1 MGQKIV
7 ECVPNFSEGADLS
20 KIREITSVITSVG
33 GITLLDVDSGAD
45 TNRTVVTF
53 IGSPEDVK
61 EAAFLAI
68 KKASEVLDM
77 TNHKGAHPRMGA
89 TDVCPFIPV
98 EGVTMEDCVNIARN
112 VAERVGEELK
122 IPVYLYENAAA
133 TEVRKNLAH
142 VRKGEYEG
150 LNERLKEA
158 YWKPDFGP
166 AEFNA
171 KAGATAISARE
182 FLIAYNISLNTRE
195 SKYATDIAFEIR
207 KKGRVARTGNVKPF
221 YFKGKLA
228 YYSKGNYDCGNCDY
242 RADSTSALSDH
253 YREVHNLDFSE
264 LCDLRDMDI
273 DKLEGRGVIRAGKF
287 DYCKSI
293 GWYVDEYERAQL
305 SINLTNYKK
314 TPAHLV
320 LEEARKMANE
330 RGLIVTGSEIVGLV
344 PFQALL
350 ESGKYYLKQQ
360 GQSTGIPTADI
371 LKVAIQSMGL
381 DDLAPFDIETKV
393 IGLPRKYKNS
403 LVDKT
408 VRNLVDEVSRETPA
422 PGGGSI
428 AAAAGAMGAAL
439 SSMVANLT
447 QGKVGSEDL
456 DDLMT
461 ENAESAQ
468 KIKDAL
474 LLAVDE
480 DTNAFNNYMDAMR
493 LPKKT
498 DIEKRDRAEQMEA
511 RLEEAVEVPFQT
523 ALLSFQAIETAKVS
537 AEKGNRNSITDAA
550 VGAQIA
556 YAGVRGGIL
565 NVLINLKDI
574 NNKDFKTQM
583 EEKCEKLDTQASTL
597 LNEINQYVDFT
608 LKSLLIKK

>member
-20 KIREITSVITSVG
+20 KIKEITNVIESVN
-33 GITLLDVDSGAD
+33 GITLLDVDPGAD

-53 IGSPEDVK
+53 IGSPENVEK
-61 EAAFLAI
+61 AAFLAI
-68 KKASEVLDM
+68 KKASEILDM
-77 TNHKGAHPRMGA
+77 SAHKGAHPRMGA

-98 EGVTMEDCVNIARN
+98 EGVSMEDCAQIARK
-112 VAERVGEELK
+112 VGKRVGDELE
-122 IPVYLYENAAA
+122 IPVYLYENAA
-133 TEVRKNLAH
+133 TSEERRNLAH

-150 LNERLKEA
+150 LEERLKDP

-166 AEFNA
+166 AQFNA
-171 KAGATAISARE
+171 KAGATGISARE

-207 KKGRVARTGNVKPF
+207 KKGRVARTGNVEPF

-228 YYSKGNYDCGNCDY
+228 YYSDGFYPCGNCDFTT
-242 RADSTSALSDH
+242 DSVENLTAH
-253 YREVHNLDFSE
+253 YKETHNLDFRE
-264 LCDLRDMDI
+264 LCGLRDI
-273 DKLEGRGVIRAGKF
+273 NIEKIEGRGVIRAGKF

-320 LEEARKMANE
+320 LEEARELANT
-330 RGLIVTGSEIVGLV
+330 RGLVVTGSEIVGLV

-360 GQSTGIPTADI
+360 GQSTGIPAKDI
-371 LKVAIQSMGL
+371 LKAAIQSMGL
-381 DDLAPFDIETKV
+381 DDLAPFEIKKKV
-393 IGLPRKYKNS
+393 IGLPKEYDNA
-403 LVDKT
+403 LVDMT
-408 VRNLVDEVSRETPA
+408 LRDLTDEVSRETPA

-428 AAAAGAMGAAL
+428 AAVAGSMGAAL

-447 QGKVGSEDL
+447 QGKAGSEDL

-461 ENAESAQ
+461 ENAEKAQ
-468 KIKDAL
+468 KIKDSL

-480 DTNAFNNYMDAMR
+480 DTNAFNGYMNAMR

-498 DIEKRDRAEQMEA
+498 EEEKLYRFEQMETG
-511 RLEEAVEVPFQT
+511 LKEAVNVPLQT
-523 ALLSFQAIETAKVS
+523 AMLSYQAIETAKVS
-537 AEKGNRNSITDAA
+537 AENGNVNSITDAA

-556 YAGVRGGIL
+556 YTGVRGGIL

-574 NNKDFKTQM
+574 KDKDFVREM
-583 EEKCEKLDTQASTL
+583 EDRCEELDSRAIKLLGEVNS
-597 LNEINQYVDFT
+597 YVDNK
-608 LKSLLIKK
+608 LKSLRH

>member
-7 ECVPNFSEGADLS
+7 ECVPNFSEGADLA
-20 KIREITSVITSVG
+20 KIKEITNIIESCS
-33 GITLLDVDSGAD
+33 GITLLDVDPGAD

-53 IGSPEDVK
+53 IGSPEDVE
-61 EAAFLAI
+61 EAAFQAI
-68 KKASEVLDM
+68 KKASEILDM
-77 TNHKGAHPRMGA
+77 STHSGAHPRMGA

-98 EGVTMEDCVNIARN
+98 EGVSMEDC
-112 VAERVGEELK
+112 AELAGKVGKRVGEELA
-122 IPVYLYENAAA
+122 IPVYLYENAAS
-133 TEVRKNLAH
+133 TEERRNLAH

-150 LNERLKEA
+150 LEERLKDP

-166 AEFNA
+166 SEFNA

-182 FLIAYNISLNTRE
+182 FLIAYNISLNSRE
-195 SKYATDIAFEIR
+195 SKYATDIAFELR
-207 KKGRVARTGNVKPF
+207 KKGRVARTGNVSPF

-228 YYSKGNYDCGNCDY
+228 YYSDGDYPCGNCSFTTESVDKL
-242 RADSTSALSDH
+242 TKH
-253 YREVHNLDFSE
+253 YKEEHSLDFHE
-264 LCDLRDMDI
+264 LCNLRDIDI
-273 DKLEGRGVIRAGKF
+273 SKINGRGVIRAGKF

-305 SINLTNYKK
+305 SINLTNYKV
-314 TPAHLV
+314 TPAHIV
-320 LEEARKMANE
+320 LEEARKLASQ
-330 RGLIVTGSEIVGLV
+330 RGLVVTGSEIVGLV

-360 GQSTGIPTADI
+360 GQSTGIPVKDI
-371 LKVAIQSMGL
+371 LKAAIQSMGL
-381 DDLAPFDIETKV
+381 DDLAPFEIEKKV
-393 IGLPRKYKNS
+393 IGLPKELDNA
-403 LVDKT
+403 LVDMT
-408 VRNLVDEVSRETPA
+408 LRDLIDEVSRETPA

-428 AAAAGAMGAAL
+428 AAAAGSMGAAL

-447 QGKVGSEDL
+447 QGKAGSEEIDEQ
-456 DDLMT
+456 MT
-461 ENAESAQ
+461 ENAEKAQ

-480 DTNAFNNYMDAMR
+480 DTNAFNGYMAAVR

-498 DIEKRDRAEQMEA
+498 DEEKTYRFEEMEKG
-511 RLEEAVEVPFQT
+511 LKEAVDVPFQT
-523 ALLSFQAIETAKVS
+523 AMMSFGAIETAKIS
-537 AEKGNRNSITDAA
+537 AEMGNVNSITDAA

-574 NNKDFKTQM
+574 RDESFVKKM
-583 EEKCEKLDTQASTL
+583 EEKCKELNSKARSLLEEVNANADEKLR
-597 LNEINQYVDFT
+597 
-608 LKSLLIKK
+608 SLRK

>member
-1 MGQKIV
+1 MSQKLV
-7 ECVPNFSEGADLS
+7 ECVPNFSEGADLA
-20 KIREITSVITSVG
+20 KIGEITRTIESLK
-33 GITLLDVDSGAD
+33 GIRLLDVDPGAD

-53 IGSPEDVK
+53 IGSPEDVE

-68 KKASEVLDM
+68 KRASEILDM
-77 TNHKGAHPRMGA
+77 SVHKGAHPRMGA

-98 EGVTMEDCVNIARN
+98 EGVTMEECAEIARR
-112 VAERVGEELK
+112 VGKRVGEELK
-122 IPVYLYENAAA
+122 IPVYLYENAA
-133 TEVRKNLAH
+133 TSEERRNLAH

-150 LNERLKEA
+150 LEERLKDP

-166 AEFNA
+166 SVFNA

-195 SKYATDIAFEIR
+195 SKYATDIAFELR
-207 KKGRVARTGNVKPF
+207 KKGRVARTGNTSPF

-228 YYSKGNYDCGNCDY
+228 YYAENHLPCGNCDFV
-242 RADSTSALSDH
+242 AEQPEELAEH
-253 YREVHNLDFSE
+253 YEKAH
-264 LCDLRDMDI
+264 DI
-273 DKLEGRGVIRAGKF
+273 DFANMCSLHDVDLKRLPGRGVLRAGKF

-305 SINLTNYKK
+305 SINLTNYRE

-320 LEEARKMANE
+320 LEEARRLAAE
-330 RGLIVTGSEIVGLV
+330 RGLVVTGSEIVGLV

-350 ESGKYYLKQQ
+350 ESGKYYLAKQ
-360 GQSTGIPTADI
+360 GQSTGIPVTDI
-371 LKVAIQSMGL
+371 LKAAIQSMGL
-381 DDLAPFDIETKV
+381 DDLAPFDIEKKV
-393 IGLPRKYKNS
+393 IGLPKNYDNA
-403 LVDKT
+403 LVDMT
-408 VRNLVDEVSRETPA
+408 LRDLADEVSRETPA

-447 QGKVGSEDL
+447 QGKAGSEEIDGV
-456 DDLMT
+456 MT
-461 ENAESAQ
+461 ENAERAQ
-468 KIKDAL
+468 ALKDAL

-480 DTNAFNNYMDAMR
+480 DTNAFNAYMEALR

-498 DIEKRDRAEQMEA
+498 DAEKEN
-511 RLEEAVEVPFQT
+511 RLERMDAGLKEAVHVPYLT
-523 ALLSFQAIETAKVS
+523 ALRSYEAIETAKVS
-537 AEKGNRNSITDAA
+537 AELGNSNSLTDAA

-574 NNKDFKTQM
+574 RDRKFVEEM
-583 EEKCEKLDTQASTL
+583 EQKCTD
-597 LNEINQYVDFT
+597 LNEKANKLLDQINSFVDN
-608 LKSLLIKK
+608 KLLEMRRR

>member
-7 ECVPNFSEGADLS
+7 ECVPNFSEGSDLS
-20 KIREITSVITSVG
+20 KIKEITNVIESVN
-33 GITLLDVDSGAD
+33 GITLLDVDPGAD

-53 IGSPEDVK
+53 VGSPENVE

-68 KKASEVLDM
+68 KKASEIIDM
-77 TNHKGAHPRMGA
+77 TKHKGAHPRMGA

-98 EGVTMEDCVNIARN
+98 EGVTMEECARMARN
-112 VAERVGEELK
+112 VGQKVGEELN
-122 IPVYLYENAAA
+122 IPVYLYENAASS
-133 TEVRKNLAH
+133 EERRNLAFI
-142 VRKGEYEG
+142 RKGEYEG
-150 LNERLKEA
+150 LEERFKDPF
-158 YWKPDFGP
+158 WKPDFGP
-166 AEFNA
+166 AKFNPQS
-171 KAGATAISARE
+171 GAMGISARE

-207 KKGRVARTGNVKPF
+207 KKGRVARTGNVNPF

-228 YYSKGNYDCGNCDY
+228 YYSKGNYPCGNCDFTTDKIENLT
-242 RADSTSALSDH
+242 RH
-253 YREVHNLDFSE
+253 YSEVHKLNFLE
-264 LCDLRDMDI
+264 LCSFHDVNI
-273 DKLEGRGVIRAGKF
+273 DKIEGRGVLRAGKF
-287 DYCKSI
+287 DFCKSI
-293 GWYVDEYERAQL
+293 GWYVDEYKRAQL

-320 LEEARKMANE
+320 LEETRKLASN
-330 RGLIVTGSEIVGLV
+330 RGLVVTGSEIVGLV

-360 GQSTGIPTADI
+360 GQSTGIPVTDI

-381 DDLAPFDIETKV
+381 DDLAPFDIEKKV
-393 IGLPRKYKNS
+393 IGLPKKYDKA
-403 LVDKT
+403 LVDVT
-408 VRNLVDEVSRETPA
+408 LRDLVDEVSRETPA

-428 AAAAGAMGAAL
+428 AAVAGSMGAAL

-447 QGKVGSEDL
+447 QGKAGSEKIDEM
-456 DDLMT
+456 MT
-461 ENAESAQ
+461 ENAEKAQ

-480 DTNAFNNYMDAMR
+480 DTNAFNAYMDALQ
-493 LPKKT
+493 LPNKT
-498 DIEKRDRAEQMEA
+498 EKEKSIRSVQMEKG
-511 RLEEAVEVPFQT
+511 LKEAVDVPYQT
-523 ALLSFQAIETAKVS
+523 AILSFEAIETAKVS
-537 AEKGNRNSITDAA
+537 AENGNVNSITDAA

-574 NNKDFKTQM
+574 KDKNYVTEM
-583 EEKCEKLDTQASTL
+583 EEKCTALASEALRL
-597 LNEINQYVDFT
+597 LEQVNSYVDIR
-608 LKSLLIKK
+608 LKSLRK

>member
-7 ECVPNFSEGADLS
+7 ECVPNFSEGADLA
-20 KIREITSVITSVG
+20 KIKEITNVIESVN
-33 GITLLDVDSGAD
+33 GITLLDVDPGAD

-53 IGSPEDVK
+53 IGSSENVK
-61 EAAFLAI
+61 EAAFQAI
-68 KKASEVLDM
+68 KKASEILDM
-77 TNHKGAHPRMGA
+77 TSHSGAHPRMGA

-98 EGVTMEDCVNIARN
+98 EGVTMEDCAEIARE
-112 VAERVGEELK
+112 VGKRVGDELD
-122 IPVYLYENAAA
+122 IPIFLYENAAS
-133 TEVRKNLAH
+133 TEERRNLAH

-150 LNERLKEA
+150 LEERLKDP

-166 AEFNA
+166 AKFNA
-171 KAGATAISARE
+171 KAGATGISARE
-182 FLIAYNISLNTRE
+182 FLIAYNISLNSRE

-207 KKGRVARTGNVKPF
+207 KKGRVARTGNVEPF

-228 YYSKGNYDCGNCDY
+228 YYSKGNYPCGNCDNVS
-242 RADSTSALSDH
+242 DSVDGLIDH
-253 YREVHNLDFSE
+253 YKKSHELDFRE
-264 LCDLRDMDI
+264 LCSLRDVEI
-273 DKLEGRGVIRAGKF
+273 DMIDGRGVIRAGKF

-305 SINLTNYKK
+305 SINLTNYKE

-320 LEEARKMANE
+320 LEEARKLAFE
-330 RGLIVTGSEIVGLV
+330 RGLVITGSEIVGLV

-360 GQSTGIPTADI
+360 GQSTGIPVKDI
-371 LKVAIQSMGL
+371 LKAAIQSMGL
-381 DDLAPFDIETKV
+381 DDLAPFEIEKKV
-393 IGLPRKYKNS
+393 IGLPKEFDNA
-403 LVDKT
+403 LVDMT
-408 VRNLVDEVSRETPA
+408 LRDLTDEVSRETSA

-428 AAAAGAMGAAL
+428 AALAGSMGAAL

-447 QGKVGSEDL
+447 QGKAGSEGI

-461 ENAESAQ
+461 ETAEKAQ
-468 KIKDAL
+468 NIKDSL
-474 LLAVDE
+474 LLAIDE
-480 DTNAFNNYMDAMR
+480 DTNAFNGYMDAMR

-498 DIEKRDRAEQMEA
+498 EEEKNQRLKEMEKG
-511 RLEEAVEVPFQT
+511 LKEAVDVPFQT
-523 ALLSFQAIETAKVS
+523 AKLSFQAIETAKVS
-537 AEKGNRNSITDAA
+537 AENGNVNSITDAA

-574 NNKDFKTQM
+574 KDIEFVTFM
-583 EEKCEKLDTQASTL
+583 ENKCESLNNEALAL
-597 LNEINQYVDFT
+597 LAEVNDYVDKK
-608 LKSLLIKK
+608 LKSLMI